1 MWTTAARQTRDRAH
15 SRARATWVSGTMR
28 RLVRLLLLVAIA
40 AAPLSAHS
48 GEHVAGLARV
58 VDGDTL
64 HFDVAGRVVKVRLRG
79 VAAPER
85 DAPGGAEATRF
96 VARLVRGREVR
107 CELDGT
113 RSKDRVVGTCFV
125 AGVEAQDIG
134 AAVIAAG
141 LARDCPRFSG
151 GRYRALERPEAAVLA
166 YPSYCVPRARS
177 ARQGSRPAGG
187 AKSPAL

>member
-1 MWTTAARQTRDRAH
+1 
-15 SRARATWVSGTMR
+15 MR
-28 RLVRLLLLVAIA
+28 LIAGLLVAAIA
-40 AAPLSAHS
+40 VTPVFARGGGHVTGIAH
-48 GEHVAGLARV
+48 V

-64 HFDVAGRVVKVRLRG
+64 HLKRAGTIVKVRLQG

-85 DAPGGAEATRF
+85 DQRGGAEATRF
-96 VARLVRGREVR
+96 VERLAQGREVR

-125 AGVEAQDIG
+125 GEDIG

-151 GRYRALERPEAAVLA
+151 GRYRALERPEAARLA
-166 YPSYCVPRARS
+166 YPSYCVPR
-177 ARQGSRPAGG
+177 
-187 AKSPAL
+187 

>member
-1 MWTTAARQTRDRAH
+1 
-15 SRARATWVSGTMR
+15 MR
-28 RLVRLLLLVAIA
+28 LIAGLLVAALAVTPVFARGGGRVTGIA
-40 AAPLSAHS
+40 H
-48 GEHVAGLARV
+48 V

-64 HFDVAGRVVKVRLRG
+64 HLKRAGTIVKVRLQG

-85 DAPGGAEATRF
+85 DQRGGAEATRF
-96 VARLVRGREVR
+96 VERLAQGREVR

-125 AGVEAQDIG
+125 GKAGGEDIG

-151 GRYRALERPEAAVLA
+151 GRYRALERPEAARLA
-166 YPSYCVPRARS
+166 YPSYCVPR
-177 ARQGSRPAGG
+177 
-187 AKSPAL
+187 

>member
-1 MWTTAARQTRDRAH
+1 
-15 SRARATWVSGTMR
+15 MR
-28 RLVRLLLLVAIA
+28 LIAGLLVAALAVTPVFARGGGHVTGIA
-40 AAPLSAHS
+40 H
-48 GEHVAGLARV
+48 V

-64 HFDVAGRVVKVRLRG
+64 HLKRAGTIVKVRLQG

-85 DAPGGAEATRF
+85 DQRGGAEATRF
-96 VARLVRGREVR
+96 VERLAQGREVR

-125 AGVEAQDIG
+125 GEDIG

-151 GRYRALERPEAAVLA
+151 GRYRALERPEAARLA
-166 YPSYCVPRARS
+166 YPSYCVPR
-177 ARQGSRPAGG
+177 
-187 AKSPAL
+187 

>member
-1 MWTTAARQTRDRAH
+1 
-15 SRARATWVSGTMR
+15 MR
-28 RLVRLLLLVAIA
+28 LIAGLLVAAVVVTSVFARGGSVTGIA
-40 AAPLSAHS
+40 H
-48 GEHVAGLARV
+48 V

-64 HFDVAGRVVKVRLRG
+64 HLKTPGKTVKVRLQG

-85 DAPGGAEATRF
+85 GARGGAEATRF
-96 VARLVRGREVR
+96 VEQLAQGRTVR

-125 AGVEAQDIG
+125 GGAGGEDIG

-151 GRYRALERPEAAVLA
+151 GRYRALERPEAAHLA
-166 YPSYCVPRARS
+166 YPSYCVPR
-177 ARQGSRPAGG
+177 
-187 AKSPAL
+187 